1 MSKVRLAKRLAQRRF
16 FKSTCAIGGVG
27 GGVVG
32 FVVEKPDLCIEL
44 LNLDSSECEVL
55 RLEARKV
62 REVLRPWRAH
72 TLESL
77 HPLVRWSGFVVAGAV
92 TGPVLVLTAG
102 MVSVYA
108 AAWHMYM
115 RPRGR

>member
-1 MSKVRLAKRLAQRRF
+1 MSKVRLAKRYV
-16 FKSTCAIGGVG
+16 KSTCAIGGVG

-44 LNLDSSECEVL
+44 LNLDSSDREVL
-55 RLEARKV
+55 RLEAREV

-108 AAWHMYM
+108 AAWHMYT